1 MSSRRTRPAAAR
13 RRPLLLL
20 LALALPLAA
29 ACGGG
34 EGDLA
39 LDASWDSGLQ
49 GAAVALEG
57 SEWVLTS
64 LEGRPPLAGSRV
76 TLRFTGETAGGYGGC
91 NWYGS
96 GVTVAGARITFG
108 GAQSTQRLCGEPAGV
123 VAQEQRYF
131 DALRRAAR
139 YRVLGGERLELGS
152 SAGATLA
159 IYTRRVPA
167 PMDPA
172 ALAGTSWRLH
182 AVDDTVQTASPPATL
197 ALTAGE
203 ISGFAGCRE
212 YTGSYQARGDEIR
225 VTSIAMRSTDCAAG
239 DAALLREGH
248 FTTDLSESSNYR
260 LTADTLEIL
269 TFPGRRLL
277 FVARR

>member
-1 MSSRRTRPAAAR
+1 MSSRRTRPTAR
-13 RRPLLLL
+13 LRPLLLL
-20 LALALPLAA
+20 LALTLPLAA
-29 ACGGG
+29 ACGGS

-49 GAAVALEG
+49 GAAVTLEG

-64 LEGRPPLAGSRV
+64 LEGRPPVAGSRL

-96 GVTVAGARITFG
+96 SVTVAGARITFG

-131 DALRRAAR
+131 DALRRVTR
-139 YRVLGGERLELGS
+139 YRVIGGERLELGNA
-152 SAGATLA
+152 AGATLA
-159 IYTRRVPA
+159 VLARRVPA

-182 AVDDTVQTASPPATL
+182 AVDNTVQTASPPATL

-212 YTGSYQARGDEIR
+212 YTGAYQARGDEIR

-239 DAALLREGH
+239 DAALLREGR

-260 LTADTLEIL
+260 LNGDTLEVL
-269 TFPGRRLL
+269 TFPGRRLV